1 MVYALSVDCCENTA
15 DTPHPTPTPH
25 PDRFDRAH
33 RTAPGSPRSFGG
45 DMRRHHAARGTPTC
59 SAQSRN
65 VRMIIR
71 LNTGRQR
78 SSHSPWPWRTA
89 YQLCTTRRGPG
100 RARRERDSGLRSVSR
115 FHTAPGDATAGRA
128 EPPVTTRPRQERR
141 ATPTARRLES
151 EFLNDITTPPPTDHD
166 HRSTAPGFTTRQNR
180 RPHRVNTPGGAW
192 PPPRPPIRVRAALP
206 RLTHTALRT
215 RGATRE
221 LTALSRASTRNE

>member
-65 VRMIIR
+65 VRMIR

-89 YQLCTTRRGPG
+89 YQLVPDAPRAARERIRSWVDFQIPHGARRRDRRPG
-100 RARRERDSGLRSVSR
+100 R
-115 FHTAPGDATAGRA
+115 
-128 EPPVTTRPRQERR
+128 
-141 ATPTARRLES
+141 TARSDAAPNGEQHARPHADFESEIS
-151 EFLNDITTPPPTDHD
+151 EFLNVE
-166 HRSTAPGFTTRQNR
+166 SSF
-180 RPHRVNTPGGAW
+180 
-192 PPPRPPIRVRAALP
+192 
-206 RLTHTALRT
+206 
-215 RGATRE
+215 
-221 LTALSRASTRNE
+221 

>member
-89 YQLCTTRRGPG
+89 YQLVP
-100 RARRERDSGLRSVSR
+100 RA
-115 FHTAPGDATAGRA
+115 AGRA
-128 EPPVTTRPRQERR
+128 ARGGNGIRDYGRFPDSTRRQATRPPAGPNRPVTTR
-141 ATPTARRLES
+141 TPTGEQRQPHADS
-151 EFLNDITTPPPTDHD
+151 SLN
-166 HRSTAPGFTTRQNR
+166 F
-180 RPHRVNTPGGAW
+180 
-192 PPPRPPIRVRAALP
+192 
-206 RLTHTALRT
+206 
-215 RGATRE
+215 
-221 LTALSRASTRNE
+221 

>member
-89 YQLCTTRRGPG
+89 YQPMYHAPRAGPRAAGTGFGITVGFQIPHGARRRDRRPG
-100 RARRERDSGLRSVSR
+100 R
-115 FHTAPGDATAGRA
+115 
-128 EPPVTTRPRQERR
+128 
-141 ATPTARRLES
+141 TARNDAAPNGEQRQPHADS
-151 EFLNDITTPPPTDHD
+151 SLN
-166 HRSTAPGFTTRQNR
+166 F
-180 RPHRVNTPGGAW
+180 
-192 PPPRPPIRVRAALP
+192 
-206 RLTHTALRT
+206 
-215 RGATRE
+215 
-221 LTALSRASTRNE
+221 